1 MRILNNLMLALC
13 FCLAIFVGTAA
24 QAADDEAMHGQSEQ
38 DRAAPIDWGYGP
50 GVKPA
55 QATKSPTGSK
65 AKSNTST
72 ATVSTQ
78 QGGK

>member
-1 MRILNNLMLALC
+1 MIALC
-13 FCLAIFVGTAA
+13 FCLAIFIGGAA
-24 QAADDEAMHGQSEQ
+24 QAADDEATHGQSEK

-50 GVKPA
+50 GVKPG
-55 QATKSPTGSK
+55 QATKTPTGGK

-72 ATVSTQ
+72 ATESTQ